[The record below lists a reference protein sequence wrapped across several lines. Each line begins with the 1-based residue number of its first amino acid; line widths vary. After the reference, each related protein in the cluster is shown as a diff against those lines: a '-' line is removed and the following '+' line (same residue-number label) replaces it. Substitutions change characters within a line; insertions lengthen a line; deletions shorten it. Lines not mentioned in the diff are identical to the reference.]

1 MNDSQSY
8 YAATAHAAVS
18 SIPLDGDVRADVCI
32 IGGGYTGL
40 AAALHLARTGR
51 SVRLL
56 EQADFGAGASGRNG
70 GQVHIGFRQDQL
82 WLEQKLG
89 QTAAHAIWDL
99 CVDALTHFHSLRQ
112 TEEIDCDWTPGL
124 LHLDHRARFVPASH
138 AYAAHMQKAYGYDGF
153 EPINK
158 AQARDLVAS
167 DSYYGGVLAR
177 EGGHIHAL
185 NFALGL
191 ARAAQRT
198 GAQLHAHSGVSHIR
212 KSAGLWCAQT
222 PTGQVRADNLIIAGN
237 GYLHGIDK
245 RIETHVMP
253 INNFIATT
261 APLDDPQALI
271 KNRLAVSDSRFVVHY
286 FRITPDN
293 RLLFGGG
300 ENYSYRFPNDIAAV
314 VRRHMCGIFPQ
325 LHDVKMDHAWGG
337 TLAVT
342 PTRLPFV
349 RRLEPGLYTAAGYS
363 GQGVL
368 LAPYFGK
375 LLADVIAHDSLQFD
389 LLSRLPVPRF
399 PGGTALR
406 WPILVCA
413 MLALRLRDM
422 M

>member
-1 MNDSQSY
+1 MSDVTNY
-8 YAATAHAAVS
+8 YIATAHGQINAK
-18 SIPLDGDVRADVCI
+18 PLDGDVRADVCI

-40 AAALHLARTGR
+40 AAALNLARAGR

-56 EQADFGAGASGRNG
+56 EQADFGSGASGRNG
-70 GQVHIGFRQDQL
+70 GQVHIGFRHDQL

-89 QTAAHAIWDL
+89 QSAAHAIWDL
-99 CVDALTHFHSLRQ
+99 CVDALAHFHTLRQ
-112 TEEIDCDWTPGL
+112 DAQIDCDWTPGL
-124 LHLDHRARFVPASH
+124 LHLDHRARFVPDSE
-138 AYAAHMQKAYGYDGF
+138 AYAKHMQKAYGYDGF
-153 EPINK
+153 EPISK
-158 AQARDLVAS
+158 SQARDLVAS
-167 DSYYGGVLAR
+167 ESYHGGLLAR

-191 ARAAQRT
+191 ARAAQQA
-198 GAQLHAHSGVSHIR
+198 GAQLHAHSGVSRIS
-212 KSAGLWCAQT
+212 KNNGLWCAQT
-222 PTGQVRADNLIIAGN
+222 ATGQVRANTIIVAGN
-237 GYLHGIDK
+237 GYLHGLDQ

-271 KNRLAVSDSRFVVHY
+271 KNGLAVSDSRFVVRY

-300 ENYSYRFPNDIAAV
+300 ENYSYRFPNDIAGV
-314 VRRHMCGIFPQ
+314 VANYMHRVFPQ
-325 LHDVKMDHAWGG
+325 LADVRIDYAWGG

-375 LLADVIAHDSLQFD
+375 LLADVICHNSAQFD
-389 LLSRLPVPRF
+389 LLADLPVPRF
-399 PGGTALR
+399 PGGTTLR
-406 WPILVCA
+406 WPILVAA

-422 M
+422 L

>member
-1 MNDSQSY
+1 MNDTQNY
-8 YAATAHAAVS
+8 YAATAHA
-18 SIPLDGDVRADVCI
+18 SINTSRLDGDVRADVCI

-40 AAALHLARTGR
+40 AAALHLARAGR
-51 SVRLL
+51 NVRLL
-56 EQADFGAGASGRNG
+56 EQSDFGAGASGRNG
-70 GQVHIGFRQDQL
+70 GQVHIGFRHDQL

-89 QTAAHAIWDL
+89 QSAAHAIWDL
-99 CVDALTHFHSLRQ
+99 CVDALAHFHKLRQ
-112 TEEIDCDWTPGL
+112 DEQIDCDWRPGL

-153 EPINK
+153 EPVNK

-167 DSYYGGVLAR
+167 DSYHGGLLAH

-191 ARAAQRT
+191 ARAAKQA
-198 GAQLHAHSGVSHIR
+198 GAQLHAQSSVSRIG
-212 KSAGLWCAQT
+212 KNNGLWCAQT
-222 PTGQVRADNLIIAGN
+222 PTGQVRANTLIVAGN
-237 GYLHGIDK
+237 GYLRGLDQ

-261 APLDDPQALI
+261 APLDDPRALI
-271 KNRLAVSDSRFVVHY
+271 KNTYGVSDSRFVVYY

-300 ENYSYRFPNDIAAV
+300 ENYSYKFPNDIAAV
-314 VRRHMCGIFPQ
+314 VRKHMNRIFPQ
-325 LHDVKMDHAWGG
+325 LADVRIDHAWGG

-375 LLADVIAHDSLQFD
+375 LLADVICHESAQFD
-389 LLSRLPVPRF
+389 LLSTLPVPRF

-406 WPILVCA
+406 WPILVAA
-413 MLALRLRDM
+413 MAALRLRDM
-422 M
+422 I

>member
-1 MNDSQSY
+1 MSDTQSY
-8 YAATAHAAVS
+8 YAATAHAPIN
-18 SIPLDGDVRADVCI
+18 SIPLDGDVRANVCI

-40 AAALHLARTGR
+40 AAALHLARAGR
-51 SVRLL
+51 TVRLL
-56 EQADFGAGASGRNG
+56 EQSDFGAGASGRNG
-70 GQVHIGFRQDQL
+70 GQAHIGFRQDQL

-89 QTAAHAIWDL
+89 PAAAHAIWDL
-99 CVDALTHFHSLRQ
+99 CVDALKHFHDLRQ
-112 TEEIDCDWTPGL
+112 AEKIDCDWTPGL

-138 AYAAHMQKAYGYDGF
+138 AYATHMQKIYGYEGF
-153 EPINK
+153 EPVSK

-167 DSYYGGVLAR
+167 DSYHGGLLAR

-191 ARAAQRT
+191 ARAAKAA
-198 GAQLHAHSGVSHIR
+198 GAQLHAHSGVSRIG
-212 KSAGLWCAQT
+212 KSDGLWFAQT
-222 PTGQVRADNLIIAGN
+222 PTGQVRADNIIVAGN
-237 GYLHGIDK
+237 GYLHGLDQ

-261 APLDDPQALI
+261 APLDDPQAVI
-271 KNRLAVSDSRFVVHY
+271 KNGLAVSDSRFVVHY
-286 FRITPDN
+286 FRITADN

-300 ENYSYRFPNDIAAV
+300 ENYSYRFPADIASV
-314 VRRHMCGIFPQ
+314 VRKHIRGIFPQ
-325 LHDVKMDHAWGG
+325 LHDVKIDHAWGG

-375 LLADVIAHDSLQFD
+375 LLADVIAHESAQFD
-389 LLSRLPVPRF
+389 LLSTLPVPRF
-399 PGGTALR
+399 PGGTMLR
-406 WPILVCA
+406 WPILVGA

-422 M
+422 I